1 MARGEARGL
10 PSGGLCAATPGAV
23 RATTRCP
30 LPTHPDLLPISH
42 ETLLKL
48 NPTVEKH
55 PENSPEYVGLTVNAG
70 VAQPPS
76 VNPYLKPRRRQPLPS
91 AADLVEGILK
101 GDVTRLARAVTLI
114 ESVAPQHQ
122 AIAQE
127 VIEKCLP
134 YSGHSRR
141 IGITGVPG
149 AGKSTSIDVFGLHVL
164 KDGGKLAVLAI
175 DPSSERTQG
184 SILGDKTRMEKLAVH
199 PNAFI
204 RPSPSAGSL
213 GGVARKTRETIVLC
227 EAAGFDNV
235 FVETVGVGQSET
247 AVHSMVDFFLLI
259 QLAGTGDELQG
270 IKRGIMEMADGIVIN
285 KADGD
290 NIERAK
296 LAQAQFRSAL
306 RLFPTPPSGWTP
318 EVLTYS
324 GYFELGIPEVW
335 DMIDRYFHF
344 VKENGYFE
352 RRRLNQARYW
362 MYETID
368 SELRR
373 RFYDDPDRAS
383 LIAETERKVL
393 DNRLSPFAAAQ
404 LLLK

>member
-1 MARGEARGL
+1 ME
-10 PSGGLCAATPGAV
+10 
-23 RATTRCP
+23 
-30 LPTHPDLLPISH
+30 
-42 ETLLKL
+42 
-48 NPTVEKH
+48 H
-55 PENSPEYVGLTVNAG
+55 PENNEQYTGLTVNSG
-70 VAQPPS
+70 VEQPPQ
-76 VNPYLKPRRRQPLPS
+76 VNPYLKLQKRKRMMTS
-91 AADLVEGILK
+91 GEFVEGILK
-101 GDVTRLARAVTLI
+101 GDITVLSRAVTLV
-114 ESVAPQHQ
+114 ESQVPEHQ

-134 YSGHSRR
+134 HAGNSRR

-164 KDGGKLAVLAI
+164 RDGGKLAVLAI
-175 DPSSERTQG
+175 DPSSERTKG
-184 SILGDKTRMEKLAVH
+184 SILGDKTRMEKLSIH

-227 EAAGFDNV
+227 EAAGYNNI

-290 NIERAK
+290 NIDRAM
-296 LAQAQFRSAL
+296 LAKAQFQSAL
-306 RLFPTPPSGWTP
+306 HLFPPTTSGWMP

-324 GYFELGIPEVW
+324 GYYELGIKEVW
-335 DMIDRYFHF
+335 EMIDRYFAY
-344 VKENGYFE
+344 VKGNGFFE
-352 RRRLNQARYW
+352 QRRMAQEKYW

-368 SELRR
+368 EQLKAN
-373 RFYDDPDRAS
+373 FYRDEEIEAM
-383 LIAETERKVL
+383 LKLKENNVL
-393 DNRLSPFAAAQ
+393 DCRQSSFVAAREV
-404 LLLK
+404 LDYYFEKHGLK

>member
-1 MARGEARGL
+1 MEN
-10 PSGGLCAATPGAV
+10 
-23 RATTRCP
+23 
-30 LPTHPDLLPISH
+30 
-42 ETLLKL
+42 KN
-48 NPTVEKH
+48 NPQAFDPHHGHYDH
-55 PENSPEYVGLTVNAG
+55 PENSADYIGLTVNSG
-70 VAQPPS
+70 VTQPPC
-76 VNPYLKPRRRQPLPS
+76 VNPYLKPRKRRVYTP
-91 AADLVEGILK
+91 AELVEGILK
-101 GDVTRLARAVTLI
+101 GDVTMLSRAVTLV
-114 ESVAPQHQ
+114 ESIAPDHQ
-122 AIAQE
+122 SQARE

-134 YSGHSRR
+134 HSGKSRR

-175 DPSSERTQG
+175 DPSSERTKG
-184 SILGDKTRMEKLAVH
+184 SILGDKTRMEKLAIH

-227 EAAGFDNV
+227 EAAGFDNI

-290 NIERAK
+290 NIQRAQ

-306 RLFPTPPSGWTP
+306 HLFPPTASGWQP

-324 GYFELGIPEVW
+324 GYFELGIPKVW
-335 DMIDRYFHF
+335 DMIDRYFDF
-344 VKENGYFE
+344 VDANGYFE
-352 RRRLNQARYW
+352 RKRSEQARYW

-368 SELRR
+368 EQLRAH
-373 RFYDDPDRAS
+373 FYHNPEIER
-383 LIAETERKVL
+383 LLAEKEVRVLNNQQSSFTAARDVL
-393 DNRLSPFAAAQ
+393 DRYFE
-404 LLLK
+404 K

>member
-1 MARGEARGL
+1 ME
-10 PSGGLCAATPGAV
+10 
-23 RATTRCP
+23 
-30 LPTHPDLLPISH
+30 HI
-42 ETLLKL
+42 
-48 NPTVEKH
+48 
-55 PENSPEYVGLTVNAG
+55 ENDDKYNGLTVNSG
-70 VAQPPS
+70 VKQPPV
-76 VNPYLKPRRRQPLPS
+76 VNPYMTRRKKRPLPS
-91 AADLVEGILK
+91 ASELIDGILK
-101 GDVTRLARAVTLI
+101 GNMTMLSRAVTLV
-114 ESVAPQHQ
+114 ESLSPEHQ

-134 YSGHSRR
+134 HSGNSRR

-164 KDGGKLAVLAI
+164 KNGGKLAVLAI
-175 DPSSERTQG
+175 DPSSERTKG
-184 SILGDKTRMEKLAVH
+184 SILGDKTRMEKLSIH
-199 PNAFI
+199 PDAFI

-227 EAAGFDNV
+227 EAAGYNNI

-290 NIERAK
+290 NIDRAR

-306 RLFPTPPSGWTP
+306 HLFPPTLSGWMP

-324 GYFELGIPEVW
+324 GYYELGIAEVW
-335 DMIDRYFHF
+335 EMIDRYFEF
-344 VKENGYFE
+344 VKKNGYFE
-352 RRRLNQARYW
+352 QRRANQARYW

-368 SELRR
+368 EQLRAN
-373 RFYDDPDRAS
+373 FYRNPEIES
-383 LIAETERKVL
+383 LLAEKESRVLANHQSSFTAARDVL
-393 DNRLSPFAAAQ
+393 DRYFA
-404 LLLK
+404 LISHK